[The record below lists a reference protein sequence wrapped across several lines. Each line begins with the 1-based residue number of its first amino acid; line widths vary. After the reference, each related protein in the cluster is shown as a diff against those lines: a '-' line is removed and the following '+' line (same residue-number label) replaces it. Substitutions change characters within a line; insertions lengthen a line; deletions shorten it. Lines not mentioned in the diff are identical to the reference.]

1 MTNVTAREP
10 EADRGSTMTL
20 RVYSVTRQGLIAE
33 DRGTVTV
40 LPCQDQPI
48 GTNEFPPCQCPR
60 HAGRKQAT
68 R

>member
-10 EADRGSTMTL
+10 EAQGGSTMTL
-20 RVYSVTRQGLIAE
+20 RVYSVTRDGFVTE

-48 GTNEFPPCQCPR
+48 GMSGFPPCQCPR
-60 HAGRKQAT
+60 HAGRKLVT